1 MVFGTL
7 LRVLAILCDALSTL
21 AEQVLLELRGALAA
35 VRVEL
40 LLLFLVQ
47 VFPSAKLLLQV
58 THWACGVLNVVQ
70 SRAFKFVTVLSVG
83 LSIAVLLFELSLKQ
97 V

>member
-1 MVFGTL
+1 VFGTL

-40 LLLFLVQ
+40 LLVLLVH
-47 VFPSAKLLLQV
+47 VFPSPKLLMQV
-58 THWACGVLNVVQ
+58 IHWACGVLNVVQ
-70 SRAFKFVTVLSVG
+70 IRAFKFVTVLSVG
-83 LSIAVLLFELSLKQ
+83 LSIAVLLLSCL
-97 V
+97 